1 MPDLTHSDQTAMS
14 TATAPAPAPISA
26 QLAEVGRFIADIVP
40 ATRQADCRALGALMQ
55 EVSGEPPRMWGSMVG
70 FGRYR
75 YRYDSGR
82 EGETFLIGF
91 ASRRDALTVYLGCEL
106 GEHANLLGRMGRY
119 KAGKGCLYLR
129 QMADVDAGVLRS
141 LLEHAVASHRG
152 DGGGATTEV
161 PGKGSQA

>member
-1 MPDLTHSDQTAMS
+1 MPDQPHSDQTAKS
-14 TATAPAPAPISA
+14 SAAIPTPAPISA

-82 EGETFLIGF
+82 EGETFLVGF
-91 ASRRDALTVYLGCEL
+91 ASRRDALTVYLGCDL
-106 GEHANLLGRMGRY
+106 GEQADLLSRLGHY

-129 QMADVDAGVLRS
+129 QLADVDAGVLRR

-152 DGGGATTEV
+152 GGDGAPAG
-161 PGKGSQA
+161 